1 MNIYK
6 QATELFE
13 FDRLKCLRTD
23 YYHNS
28 CSECIDICPEDAFV
42 FDRGK
47 LKLDEKRC
55 TNCAVCI
62 GVCPSE
68 ALSVNFFDTNGYIVS
83 LKNNQVELSC
93 KKDTP
98 CLSMFSTQ
106 NFITLAL
113 RKESVS
119 CDLSH
124 CDGCELNRDN
134 RVFDSIKERIDE
146 ANRFLKESKIEKKIE
161 IKKRSQDLGRRALF
175 KKIFNSVKELSGEG
189 IDVKSLSD
197 ARNRIPIKNI
207 LLKNSIKKN
216 VDSIKNSNISTN
228 YSFLSNKSID
238 FDLCNNCSDCVKFC
252 PTDALFYSND
262 STTIWFQAG
271 KCISCGICNDI
282 CELKAIKNEEQI
294 DLIDWAFDRGKIL
307 VEHKLEIC
315 NECKTPFAYKGGE
328 LICDRCKSFIN
339 DFGDIFQL
347 ASDLE

>member
-6 QATELFE
+6 QNTDIFE

-23 YYHNS
+23 YYHNN
-28 CSECIDICPEDAFV
+28 CSECIDICPENAFI

-47 LKLDEKRC
+47 LKLDEKSC
-55 TNCAVCI
+55 KNCGVCV

-68 ALSVNFFDTNGYIVS
+68 ALSVNFFDPNGYIVS
-83 LKNNQVELSC
+83 LNDSEVFLSC

-98 CLSMFSTQ
+98 CLSIFSTQ

-113 RKESVS
+113 RKDKVS

-124 CDGCELNRDN
+124 CENCELNKEN
-134 RVFDSIKERIDE
+134 KIYESIKNRIDE
-146 ANRFLKESKIEKKIE
+146 ANRFLKESKCDKKIE
-161 IKKRSQDLGRRALF
+161 IKKISQDLGRRALF
-175 KKIFNSVKELSGEG
+175 KKMFNNVKELSGEG
-189 IDVKSLSD
+189 IDIKSLSNV
-197 ARNRIPIKNI
+197 RNRIPIKNI
-207 LLKNSIKKN
+207 LLKNSIKKEIE
-216 VDSIKNSNISTN
+216 SINNSRISTN
-228 YSFLSNKSID
+228 YSFLSNKKID

-271 KCISCGICNDI
+271 KCISCGICNNI
-282 CELKAIKNEEQI
+282 CEPKAIDNEENI
-294 DLIDWAFDRGKIL
+294 DLIEYAFDRGKKL

-315 NECKTPFAYKGGE
+315 SECKTPFAYKGGE
-328 LICDRCKSFIN
+328 LICDRCKNFVN

-347 ASDLE
+347 ASDME